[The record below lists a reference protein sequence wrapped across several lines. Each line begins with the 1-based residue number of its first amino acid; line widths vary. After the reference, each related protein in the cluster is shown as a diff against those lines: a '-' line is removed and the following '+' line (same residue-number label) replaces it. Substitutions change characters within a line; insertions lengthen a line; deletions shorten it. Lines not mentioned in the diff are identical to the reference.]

1 MLLGK
6 KLSTSQQAPQITL
19 REDKQSYKYGIITKV
34 LIINDHLTMIQ
45 EEFLVVENP
54 CDNADEKHYQKL
66 IISDNSALFQGVY
79 VCVCDEVHSYV
90 TLMTHLN
97 T

>member
-1 MLLGK
+1 MM
-6 KLSTSQQAPQITL
+6 
-19 REDKQSYKYGIITKV
+19 R
-34 LIINDHLTMIQ
+34 
-45 EEFLVVENP
+45 EEFLVVEKP

-66 IISDNSALFQGVY
+66 IISDNGALFEVMY

>member
-1 MLLGK
+1 
-6 KLSTSQQAPQITL
+6 
-19 REDKQSYKYGIITKV
+19 
-34 LIINDHLTMIQ
+34 MIR
-45 EEFLVVENP
+45 EEFLVVEKP

-66 IISDNSALFQGVY
+66 IISDNGAL
-79 VCVCDEVHSYV
+79 CDEVHSYV